1 MNLPLTPYRNL
12 LGTYLRPQRGRV
24 ALLAVLLLSSIGL
37 QLLNPQIIRSF
48 IDTAQAGG
56 PQRGLLGAAALFLG
70 IALAQRC
77 VNVATTYVGENV
89 GWQATNALRADLA
102 LHCLRL
108 DMQFHQR
115 RTPGELIERIDGDV
129 TALANFFSQF
139 VIRVL
144 GNALLLIGI
153 LLLLFREDWRV
164 GVGLS
169 IYAALTLV
177 ALLALQRL
185 AVPRWAALSQANAEQ
200 AGFLEE
206 RLAGAEDLRAN
217 GATPYVLR
225 RLYELM
231 RARLQRTRA
240 AYLMD
245 SASSGITRLLY
256 AIGYSV
262 GLALGVYLFR
272 QGQATIGTVYLIVYY
287 LGALSQPL
295 EGLKNQVGDFQKASA
310 SIVRIGEL
318 FDTPVNIHE
327 APRRQLLAGALAVE
341 FQDVSF
347 DYDDQQV
354 ARRTSHVATDDEQVA
369 RRTSHVAT
377 DDEHVASRTSH
388 VATDDEHVASRK
400 PQVATDGEHVA
411 SRKPQV
417 ATDDEHVASRTS
429 QVANDETAAATCD
442 LRPEACDGETQ
453 NSKLRTQNSK
463 PGRVLHG
470 ISLRL
475 EPGKV
480 LGVLGRTGSGKTTLT
495 RLLFRLYDPSDG
507 AIRLGDVDIR
517 DAGLDDLR
525 GRVGMVTQEVQLF
538 NASVRD
544 NLTLFN
550 QRIADEAILRV
561 LREIG
566 LWNWFQSLPDGLDT
580 QLGPAGGG
588 LSGGQA
594 QLLALTR
601 VFLRDPGLVILDEA
615 SSRLDPAT
623 ERLLERAIDQLLANR
638 TGVIIAH
645 RLGTVQRAD
654 DILILERGRIVE
666 YGRRLALAANPDSRF
681 AQLLRTGLEE
691 VLA

>member
-1 MNLPLTPYRNL
+1 MNLSLSQYRVL
-12 LGTYLRPQRGRV
+12 LGTYLKPQRTRV
-24 ALLAVLLLSSIGL
+24 ILLAILLLGSIGL
-37 QLLNPQIIRSF
+37 RLLNPQIIRYF
-48 IDTAQAGG
+48 IDTTQSGG
-56 PQRGLLGAAALFLG
+56 PQQALLGAAALFLG
-70 IALAQRC
+70 IALAQRSA
-77 VNVATTYVGENV
+77 NVVTTYVGENV

-139 VIRVL
+139 VVRVL
-144 GNALLLIGI
+144 GNTLLLIGI
-153 LLLLFREDWRV
+153 LVLLFREDWRV
-164 GVGLS
+164 GAGLTL
-169 IYAALTLV
+169 YAALTLA
-177 ALLALQRL
+177 ALLAIQRL
-185 AVPRWAALSQANAEQ
+185 AVARWAGLSQANAEQ

-225 RLYELM
+225 RLYQLM
-231 RARLQRTRA
+231 RARLHRTRA
-240 AYLMD
+240 AFVMD
-245 SASSGITRLLY
+245 SANSGITRLLY
-256 AIGYSV
+256 AIGYSA

-295 EGLKNQVGDFQKASA
+295 EALKDQVGDFQKASA
-310 SIVRIGEL
+310 SIGRIEEL
-318 FDTPVNIHE
+318 LGTPVNIRE
-327 APRRQLLAGALAVE
+327 AARSSLRAGALAIE
-341 FQDVSF
+341 FDGVSF
-347 DYDDQQV
+347 SYAEPVVGAPLSV
-354 ARRTSHVATDDEQVA
+354 AGGDEPPATDNGPRA
-369 RRTSHVAT
+369 
-377 DDEHVASRTSH
+377 
-388 VATDDEHVASRK
+388 
-400 PQVATDGEHVA
+400 
-411 SRKPQV
+411 
-417 ATDDEHVASRTS
+417 
-429 QVANDETAAATCD
+429 
-442 LRPEACDGETQ
+442 
-453 NSKLRTQNSK
+453 
-463 PGRVLHG
+463 LHD
-470 ISLRL
+470 ISFRL

-507 AIRLGDVDIR
+507 AIRLGGVDIR
-517 DAGLDDLR
+517 DLGLDDLR

-538 NASVRD
+538 NASVRE

-550 QRIADEAILRV
+550 RRIPDEAILSA

-566 LWNWFQSLPDGLDT
+566 LWDWFESLPDGLDT
-580 QLGPAGGG
+580 RLGPAGGG

-594 QLLALTR
+594 QLLAFTR

-623 ERLLERAIDQLLANR
+623 GRLLERAIDRLLANR
-638 TGVIIAH
+638 TGIIIAH

-654 DILILERGRIVE
+654 DILILEQGRVAE
-666 YGRRLALAANPDSRF
+666 YGRRRALAANPDSRF